1 MFDLVALT
9 VKAGRGGD
17 GAVSFRREK
26 FVPYGGPDG
35 GNGGR
40 GGDVIVVA
48 ETSVSSLRRF
58 RQKRSFRAGAG
69 ENGGRRQKHGKNGES
84 VVLEVPV
91 GTLVTQKTSLEDD
104 WLLADLEKA
113 GQKVVVARGGRG
125 GLGNIHFKSPT
136 NQAPRIA
143 QSGDAAEENEIILEM
158 RLIADVGI
166 IGYPNA
172 GKSTLLAAASAARPK
187 IASYPFTTLEP
198 VLGMVEVG
206 VKGFVMAEIPGLI
219 EKAHLGRGL
228 GHDFLRHSLRTKI
241 LIHLVDGSEELPV
254 ANMMQV
260 NAELALFDSALIQK
274 PQLVVVN
281 KIDLPPVTARMEEM
295 KGEFGSAGTAL
306 HFISAET
313 GQGVKELMT
322 AAMAMLAKLA
332 ARQAAVTSV
341 SRKVFRPQPRG
352 GVGSVWKDGEVYV
365 VEVAGMAR
373 LITPGGV
380 ATSEVSWHLKKQ
392 LERLGVRKILEKAG
406 IKPGDK
412 VRCGNIELEW

>member
-1 MFDLVALT
+1 M
-9 VKAGRGGD
+9 
-17 GAVSFRREK
+17 
-26 FVPYGGPDG
+26 
-35 GNGGR
+35 
-40 GGDVIVVA
+40 
-48 ETSVSSLRRF
+48 F
-58 RQKRSFRAGAG
+58 RQKRSFRAAAG
-69 ENGGRRQKHGKNGES
+69 ENGGRRRKHGRNGES
-84 VVLEVPV
+84 IVLEVPV
-91 GTLVTQKTSLEDD
+91 GTLVTQKNPAGDD
-104 WLLADLEKA
+104 WQLADLEKS

-143 QSGDAAEENEIILEM
+143 KGGDDAEENEIILEM

-172 GKSTLLAAASAARPK
+172 GKSTLLTAASAARPK
-187 IASYPFTTLEP
+187 IANYPFTTLEP

-228 GHDFLRHSLRTKI
+228 GHDFLRHSLRTRI

-260 NAELALFDSALIQK
+260 NAELALFDSTLIQK

-281 KIDLPPVTARMEEM
+281 KTDLPPVAARMEEM

-313 GQGVKELMT
+313 GQGVRELMA
-322 AAMAMLAKLA
+322 AAMTMLDKLA
-332 ARQAAVTSV
+332 TRQATVTGAA
-341 SRKVFRPQPRG
+341 RKVFRPQPREAA
-352 GVGSVWKDGEVYV
+352 SVWKDGEVYV

-380 ATSEVSWHLKKQ
+380 ATSEVSWNLKKR
-392 LERLGVRKILEKAG
+392 LARLGVSKTLEKAG

>member
-1 MFDLVALT
+1 MFDKVDLT

-17 GAVSFRREK
+17 GAISFRREK

-48 ETSVSSLRRF
+48 ETSVSSLRMF
-58 RQKRSFRAGAG
+58 RQKRSFRAVSG

-84 VVLEVPV
+84 IVLEVPV
-91 GTLVTQKTSLEDD
+91 GTVVTQKNPAGDD
-104 WLLADLEKA
+104 WQLADLEKA

-143 QSGDAAEENEIILEM
+143 KGGDAAEENEIILEM

-172 GKSTLLAAASAARPK
+172 GKSTLLTAASAARPK
-187 IASYPFTTLEP
+187 IANYPFTTLEP

-228 GHDFLRHSLRTKI
+228 GHDFLRHSLRTRV

-260 NAELALFDSALIQK
+260 NAELALFDSTLIQK

-281 KIDLPPVTARMEEM
+281 KIDLPPVAARMEEL

-313 GQGVKELMT
+313 GQGVRELMA
-322 AAMAMLAKLA
+322 AAMTMLDKLA
-332 ARQAAVTSV
+332 VRQETVTGAA
-341 SRKVFRPQPRG
+341 RKVFRPQPREAA
-352 GVGSVWKDGEVYV
+352 SVWKDGEVYV

-373 LITPGGV
+373 LITPGRV

-392 LERLGVRKILEKAG
+392 LERLGVSKTLEKAG
-406 IKPGDK
+406 IKAGDK

>member
-1 MFDLVALT
+1 MFDKVDLT

-48 ETSVSSLRRF
+48 ETSVSSLRMF
-58 RQKRSFRAGAG
+58 RQKRSFRAAAG
-69 ENGGRRQKHGKNGES
+69 ENGGRRRKHGRNGES
-84 VVLEVPV
+84 IVLEVPV
-91 GTLVTQKTSLEDD
+91 GTLVTQKNPAGDD
-104 WLLADLEKA
+104 WQLADLEKS

-143 QSGDAAEENEIILEM
+143 KGGDDAEENEIILEM

-172 GKSTLLAAASAARPK
+172 GKSTLLTAASAARPK
-187 IASYPFTTLEP
+187 IANYPFTTLEP

-228 GHDFLRHSLRTKI
+228 GHDFLRHSLRTRI

-260 NAELALFDSALIQK
+260 NAELALFDSTLIQK

-281 KIDLPPVTARMEEM
+281 KTDLPPVAARMEEM

-313 GQGVKELMT
+313 GQGVRELMA
-322 AAMAMLAKLA
+322 AAMTMLDKLA
-332 ARQAAVTSV
+332 TRQATVTGAA
-341 SRKVFRPQPRG
+341 RKVFRPQPREAA
-352 GVGSVWKDGEVYV
+352 SVWKDGEVYV

-380 ATSEVSWHLKKQ
+380 ATSEVSWNLKKR
-392 LERLGVRKILEKAG
+392 LARLGVSKTLEKAG

>member
-1 MFDLVALT
+1 MFDKVDLT

-48 ETSVSSLRRF
+48 ETSVSSLRMF
-58 RQKRSFRAGAG
+58 RQKRSFRAVAG
-69 ENGGRRQKHGKNGES
+69 ENGGRRRKHGKNGES
-84 VVLEVPV
+84 IVLEVPV
-91 GTLVTQKTSLEDD
+91 GTLVTQKNPAGDD
-104 WLLADLEKA
+104 WQLADLEKA

-143 QSGDAAEENEIILEM
+143 KGGDAAEENEIILEM

-172 GKSTLLAAASAARPK
+172 GKSTLLTAASAARPK
-187 IASYPFTTLEP
+187 IANYPFTTLEP

-254 ANMMQV
+254 ANMTQV

-281 KIDLPPVTARMEEM
+281 KIDLPPVAARMEEM

-313 GQGVKELMT
+313 GQGVRELMA
-322 AAMAMLAKLA
+322 AAMAMLDKRA
-332 ARQAAVTSV
+332 ARQATVTGAA
-341 SRKVFRPQPRG
+341 RKVFRPQPREAA
-352 GVGSVWKDGEVYV
+352 SVWKDGEVYV

-380 ATSEVSWHLKKQ
+380 ATSEVSWNLKKQ
-392 LERLGVRKILEKAG
+392 LARLGVSKTLEKAG

>member
-1 MFDLVALT
+1 MFDKVALT

-17 GAVSFRREK
+17 GAISFRREK

-48 ETSVSSLRRF
+48 EASVSSLRSF
-58 RQKRSFRAGAG
+58 RQKRSFRAEAG
-69 ENGGRRQKHGKNGES
+69 DNGGRRQKHGKNGES
-84 VVLEVPV
+84 VVLEVPA
-91 GTLVTQKTSLEDD
+91 GTLVTQKTSVEDD

-113 GQKVVVARGGRG
+113 GEKVVVVRGGRG
-125 GLGNIHFKSPT
+125 GLGNIHFKSSI

-143 QSGDAAEENEIILEM
+143 QSGEAGAENEIILEM

-254 ANMMQV
+254 ANLRQV

-281 KIDLPPVTARMEEM
+281 KIDLPPVAARMEEM

-313 GQGVKELMT
+313 GQGVRELMA

-332 ARQAAVTSV
+332 ARQEAVTSV
-341 SRKVFRPQPRG
+341 SRKVFRPQPRDR
-352 GVGSVWKDGEVYV
+352 VGNVWKDGEVYV

-392 LERLGVRKILEKAG
+392 LERLGVSKTLDKAG